1 MIKPS
6 PYRKKK
12 VNSIYKW
19 LSPGIFVK
27 RWLLTSFFGILLLV
41 LGVAIWSKLTPV
53 YRIIEFIFSVFDK
66 LTTYF
71 PNHISGPVVIL
82 LGLFLLLWGQTR
94 TLNSITEVLTPDRED
109 DLIEVLWNYR
119 PHQKFRLWS

>member
-1 MIKPS
+1 MKPS

-27 RWLLTSFFGILLLV
+27 RWLLTSIFGILLLV

-66 LTTYF
+66 LTT
-71 PNHISGPVVIL
+71 P
-82 LGLFLLLWGQTR
+82 FL
-94 TLNSITEVLTPDRED
+94 I
-109 DLIEVLWNYR
+109 
-119 PHQKFRLWS
+119 